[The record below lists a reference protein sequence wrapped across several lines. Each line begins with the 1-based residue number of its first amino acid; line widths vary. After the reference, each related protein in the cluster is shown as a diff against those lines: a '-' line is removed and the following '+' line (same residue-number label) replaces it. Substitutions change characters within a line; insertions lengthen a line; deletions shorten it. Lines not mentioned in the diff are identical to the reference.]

1 MKVVQLGLGAIG
13 LSMTRLLARHGG
25 LTLTGA
31 VDPAH
36 GGKSLS
42 QLAGLPDGLGITVAA
57 SLDDMGADADVAVLA
72 TTSRMENIVPQ
83 LLPLVE
89 RGLSVVSTCEELVY
103 PWNSHPELAGEID
116 AAAKKA
122 GVAILSSGVNPGFLM
137 DFLPLIISRI
147 TTGVTSVAVE
157 RIQDAA
163 PRRAAFQQK
172 IGAGLTLEQFEKK
185 VTDGNFGHAGL
196 PTSID
201 LLADGLGWELDDL
214 EETVA
219 PVLAER
225 DIDYTG
231 GTLRA
236 GDVAG
241 IHQEAVGFVSGQ
253 EVLTLTFQAAVGEPE
268 SFDRIEID
276 GEVPLM
282 AVFPGGVPGDAAT
295 GAIIVN
301 AIPLVMS
308 LPPGLRTMADLWPVA
323 LQGQR

>member
-1 MKVVQLGLGAIG
+1 MHVVQLGLGAIG
-13 LSMTRLLARHGG
+13 LSMTRLLAGQGG

-42 QLAGLPDGLGITVAA
+42 QMAGLEDDLGITVAA
-57 SLDDMGADADVAVLA
+57 SLEAAGARADVAVLA
-72 TTSRMENIVPQ
+72 TTSRMESITPQ
-83 LLPLVE
+83 VLSLVGE
-89 RGLSVVSTCEELVY
+89 GLCVVSTCEELVY

-116 AAAKKA
+116 AAAIKA
-122 GVAILSSGVNPGFLM
+122 GVAVLSSGVNPGFLM
-137 DFLPLIISRI
+137 DFLPLIISRM

-172 IGAGLTLEQFEKK
+172 IGAGLTQAEFEKK

-196 PTSID
+196 LASLE
-201 LLADGLGWELDDL
+201 LLADGLGWELEDL
-214 EETVA
+214 EETIA

-225 DIDYTG
+225 DIDYSG
-231 GTLRA
+231 GALRV

-241 IHQEAVGFVSGQ
+241 LHQEAVGFLGGK

-276 GEVPLM
+276 GAVPLM

-301 AIPLVMS
+301 AIPLVKR
-308 LPPGLRTMADLWPVA
+308 LPPGLRTMADLWPAVEH
-323 LQGQR
+323 GP